1 MIRVQQGEPS
11 AEVLAE
17 LARLQ
22 HELDALPTYPQRARA
37 AVDQWRSRR
46 QLSVFRR
53 VEEALAAL
61 CSGAGRCM
69 FCEDSA
75 GYQIEHFRPR
85 SLYPG
90 LTYAWVNY
98 LYACGQCNNKKVN
111 RFAIF
116 SASGDVLKLSPSDK
130 EPEHGPAVL
139 IDPRH
144 DDPLDYLE
152 LDLKGR
158 PLFVEKHA
166 SGTACHRARYTIDC
180 LGLNTRT
187 QLVGA
192 RSVAYQDYV
201 SRLKAYIH
209 DRSRGADAARL
220 EHSRRALQRRGH
232 FAVWRE
238 MKRQHRQIEE
248 LRILFE
254 EVPEALA
261 W

>member
-1 MIRVQQGEPS
+1 MIRIQPGEPS
-11 AEVLAE
+11 TEVLAE

-22 HELDALPTYPQRARA
+22 RELDALPTYPQRVRA
-37 AVDQWRSRR
+37 AVDQWHSRR
-46 QLSVFRR
+46 QLSIFRR

-61 CSGAGRCM
+61 CSGAERCM
-69 FCEDSA
+69 FCEDNA
-75 GYQIEHFRPR
+75 GNQIEHFRPR

-90 LTYAWVNY
+90 LAYAWVNY
-98 LYACGQCNNKKVN
+98 LYACGQCNLKKGD

-116 SASGDVLKLSPSDK
+116 STSGDVLKLSASDK
-130 EPEHGPAVL
+130 EPEHGPSVL

-144 DDPLDYLE
+144 DDPLDYLQ
-152 LDLKGR
+152 LDLKGG
-158 PLFVEKHA
+158 PLFVEKHT
-166 SGTACHRARYTIDC
+166 SGAACHRARYTIDS

-187 QLVGA
+187 ALVGA
-192 RSVAYQDYV
+192 RRVAYEDYV

-220 EHSRRALQRRGH
+220 EHSYRALQRRGH

-238 MKRQHRQIEE
+238 MKRQHQQIDE

-254 EVPEALA
+254 EIPEALA